1 MQCECHSQNAIGRR
15 THRRHR
21 IHVQKF
27 RVQYRLVLGFP
38 WLPRWMIVPVDAHLE
53 LVRIARDDSRQTVAL
68 LGADPRFRG
77 FAGGFSLLV
86 DVLPK

>member
-1 MQCECHSQNAIGRR
+1 M
-15 THRRHR
+15 
-21 IHVQKF
+21 
-27 RVQYRLVLGFP
+27 
-38 WLPRWMIVPVDAHLE
+38 PVDAHFE